1 MSDLANIDDEETT
14 WVKFGEMEEMGE
26 DFSQVLID
34 INNRHRMI
42 RSIKVIRS
50 KGVLGFFQKAVGAVI
65 THTSR

>member
-14 WVKFGEMEEMGE
+14 WVNFGEMEEMGE
-26 DFSQVLID
+26 GFSQVLID
-34 INNRHRMI
+34 INNRQRRI